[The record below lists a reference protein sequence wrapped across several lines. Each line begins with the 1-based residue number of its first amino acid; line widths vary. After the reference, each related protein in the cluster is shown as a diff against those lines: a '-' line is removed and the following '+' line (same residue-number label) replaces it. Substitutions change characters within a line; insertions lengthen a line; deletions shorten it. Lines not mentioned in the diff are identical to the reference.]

1 MGRVLVCNP
10 VSGNR
15 RAAARAREL
24 ALDHGY
30 DVRDTS
36 GPGDAV
42 DIARR
47 AATEG
52 ADLVVACGGDGT
64 VNEVVRGVDAAGAL
78 ADVRL
83 GVVPTGTGNG
93 FAEDVGITGVRDAFE
108 AVESGTVRSLDLGT
122 ADDRFFLKTCVS
134 GIPAAV
140 SAHTTPD
147 MKRYFGLSAYGLG
160 ALPSA
165 LDSLQ
170 GRNGEALPRLR
181 VRLGEPN
188 DPTWAGTAVLLLV
201 GNSRRFPGLVFR
213 QAPME
218 DGLLEAVV
226 VKRPSVLG
234 AIRRTDESAT
244 SFDAPSLLRTR
255 TSQLTVEAPAPTPFS
270 LDGEIYRRSSVRI
283 GIRSGALRFHVGE
296 GYRPR

>member
-15 RAAARAREL
+15 RVAARAREF
-24 ALDHGY
+24 ALDREY

-64 VNEVVRGVDAAGAL
+64 VNEVVRGVDGAGAL

-122 ADDRFFLKTCVS
+122 ADDRLFLKTCVS

-170 GRNGEALPRLR
+170 GRHGEALPRLR
-181 VRLGEPN
+181 VRLGDPN
-188 DPTWAGTAVLLLV
+188 DPTWAGRAVLLLV
-201 GNSRRFPGLVFR
+201 GNSRRFPGLVFH

-218 DGLLEAVV
+218 DGLLESVV
-226 VKRPSVLG
+226 VKP
-234 AIRRTDESAT
+234 
-244 SFDAPSLLRTR
+244 
-255 TSQLTVEAPAPTPFS
+255 
-270 LDGEIYRRSSVRI
+270 
-283 GIRSGALRFHVGE
+283 
-296 GYRPR
+296 